1 MAGGSGD
8 AAAQMRD
15 AGRMR
20 RLKIR
25 PTRSE
30 AVQQL
35 VDAVLA
41 LSANRDPANVRGYLD
56 TSRAFEATRFTV
68 KTPKRSAA

>member
-1 MAGGSGD
+1 
-8 AAAQMRD
+8 
-15 AGRMR
+15 MR
-20 RLKIR
+20 RLRFR

-41 LSANRDPANVRGYLD
+41 LSAGRDPADVPRHLD
-56 TSRAFEATRFTV
+56 TGRAFAASRFTV

>member
-1 MAGGSGD
+1 MAGGSAD
-8 AAAQMRD
+8 AEGHMRD
-15 AGRMR
+15 AADMR
-20 RLKIR
+20 HLRIR

-41 LSANRDPANVRGYLD
+41 LSANRDPANVPRHLD
-56 TSRAFEATRFTV
+56 TSRAFAAPRFTV
-68 KTPKRSAA
+68 RTSKRRAA

>member
-1 MAGGSGD
+1 
-8 AAAQMRD
+8 MRD
-15 AGRMR
+15 ADHMR

-41 LSANRDPANVRGYLD
+41 LSANRDPANMRRYLD
-56 TSRAFEATRFTV
+56 TSRGFEASRFTV

>member
-1 MAGGSGD
+1 
-8 AAAQMRD
+8 MRD
-15 AGRMR
+15 AGHMK

-41 LSANRDPANVRGYLD
+41 LSANRDPANVRRDLD
-56 TSRAFEATRFTV
+56 TSRAFEASRFTV

>member
-1 MAGGSGD
+1 
-8 AAAQMRD
+8 
-15 AGRMR
+15 MR

-41 LSANRDPANVRGYLD
+41 LSANRDPANVRRYSD
-56 TSRAFEATRFTV
+56 TSRAFEASRFTV